1 MNKKEIS
8 EIKKQ
13 YTMEKCPAVRICG
26 CYVDGEKKKQAQF
39 RDAFLSL
46 PEEVFF
52 KYLNIFR
59 KTMSGTLGR
68 NLLTMEF
75 PLEKEMEGQSQD
87 LLMKLRFTGLQDDGI
102 LEEFY
107 DRIIDSYYYTGN
119 YLILLLYG
127 MYDIPGKSSDD
138 LEMFDASDEVYEHI
152 ICCICPV
159 NLSKPCLS
167 YNAKE
172 KNFENNIQDW
182 IVDMPLI
189 GFLFPA
195 FHDRS
200 TDIHSLLYYNQKPEE
215 PGNDFVDQILGCVL
229 PMTAKSQKETFQ
241 ALVEE
246 TLGEECDYETV
257 RTIHDTLNEMIEE
270 QKDEPEP
277 LKLDKTDV
285 KRVFEQ
291 SGVSNEALEQFDHHY
306 GELAGEEVSFV
317 ASNVVNARKFEIR
330 TPDVI
335 VQVNPERTDLVET
348 KTVDGKKC
356 LVIQLSDEV
365 EVNGIS
371 IK

>member
-13 YTMEKCPAVRICG
+13 YTMEKCPAARICG

-119 YLILLLYG
+119 YLILLLDG

-138 LEMFDASDEVYEHI
+138 L
-152 ICCICPV
+152 
-159 NLSKPCLS
+159 
-167 YNAKE
+167 
-172 KNFENNIQDW
+172 
-182 IVDMPLI
+182 
-189 GFLFPA
+189 
-195 FHDRS
+195 
-200 TDIHSLLYYNQKPEE
+200 
-215 PGNDFVDQILGCVL
+215 
-229 PMTAKSQKETFQ
+229 
-241 ALVEE
+241 
-246 TLGEECDYETV
+246 
-257 RTIHDTLNEMIEE
+257 
-270 QKDEPEP
+270 
-277 LKLDKTDV
+277 
-285 KRVFEQ
+285 
-291 SGVSNEALEQFDHHY
+291 
-306 GELAGEEVSFV
+306 
-317 ASNVVNARKFEIR
+317 
-330 TPDVI
+330 
-335 VQVNPERTDLVET
+335 
-348 KTVDGKKC
+348 
-356 LVIQLSDEV
+356 
-365 EVNGIS
+365 
-371 IK
+371 